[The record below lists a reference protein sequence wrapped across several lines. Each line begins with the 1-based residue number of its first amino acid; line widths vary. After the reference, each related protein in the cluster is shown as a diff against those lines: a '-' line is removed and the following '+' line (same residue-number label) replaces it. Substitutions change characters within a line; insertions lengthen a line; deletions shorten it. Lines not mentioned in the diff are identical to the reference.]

1 MCKGEEKMSKK
12 DIKALYII
20 SISCIVF
27 SVASILLSISNL
39 YLSTHKSQEKIE
51 LQSIGKTESSLIL
64 HINGQKLDIPKEKLE
79 DYFLMDLD
87 EIVDWNTDGTELAIS
102 LKNGN
107 ELYATQSENI
117 YAPEFKKYVGFNE
130 IQDIIEK
137 ETTYE
142 ITAKDGDTYTV
153 NK

>member
-1 MCKGEEKMSKK
+1 MCKGEREMSKK

-39 YLSTHKSQEKIE
+39 YLSTHKTQEKLE
-51 LQSIGKTESSLIL
+51 LQDISKTENNLTL
-64 HINGQKLDIPKEKLE
+64 HINNRELHIPKEKLE
-79 DYFLMDLD
+79 DYFLIDLD
-87 EIVDWNTDGTELAIS
+87 EVVDWNTDGTELAIS

-117 YAPEFKKYVGFNE
+117 YAPEFKRYVGFDE
-130 IQDIIEK
+130 IQGITEA

-142 ITAKDGDTYTV
+142 ITAKDGNTYTV

>member
-1 MCKGEEKMSKK
+1 MCKGEREMSKK

-64 HINGQKLDIPKEKLE
+64 HINDQELHIPKEKLE
-79 DYFLMDLD
+79 EYFLIDLD
-87 EIVDWNTDGTELAIS
+87 DIVDWNTDGEEIAIS
-102 LKNGN
+102 LENGN
-107 ELYATQSENI
+107 ELYTTQSENI
-117 YAPEFKKYVGFNE
+117 YTPKFKRYVGFDE
-130 IQDIIEK
+130 IQGIAET

-142 ITAKDGDTYTV
+142 ITTKDGNTYTV

>member
-1 MCKGEEKMSKK
+1 MCKGEEKMNKK
-12 DIKALYII
+12 DLKLLQIFT
-20 SISCIVF
+20 ISCVVLSIVSF
-27 SVASILLSISNL
+27 LLSISNL
-39 YLSTHKSQEKIE
+39 YLSTHKSQEKLKI
-51 LQSIGKTESSLIL
+51 QSIGKTESSLIL

-79 DYFLMDLD
+79 DYFLIDLD

-107 ELYATQSENI
+107 ELYATQTENI
-117 YAPEFKKYVGFNE
+117 YATKFKRYVGFDE
-130 IQDIIEK
+130 IQGIAET

-142 ITAKDGDTYTV
+142 ITTKDGNTYTV